1 MLQLASN
8 KKSNLV
14 PSPKVCIMKK
24 LLLLSFIAVQMA
36 AFAQQPPFELS
47 NKKETTTYTE
57 AIRFYEGLAKT
68 FPQQAKLFTYGSTDF
83 GKPLH
88 LLVLSKKGVFDPQ
101 TLRKNNKRIFLIN
114 NGIHPGEPEGID
126 ASMMLARD
134 LLKGNKL
141 PEDVVICIIPV
152 YNIDGSHNRSGTS
165 RANQNGPVA
174 YGFRGNGKNYDLN
187 RDFIKTDSKN
197 SQAFQQI
204 FNTWQPEIFVDTHT
218 SNGADYQYTMTLIP
232 TQKDKLNPIL
242 SAYLTKTMVPDLY
255 SQMKGKGYELI
266 PYVNSINETPDA
278 GITGYIE
285 SPRYSTGYAALH
297 NAIGFMPET
306 HMLKSFDK
314 RVESTYKLL
323 QTYIDIIVRDAKVI
337 GENKRKADAFTV
349 AQKEFPLDW
358 KLNRSVYDSIDFKG
372 YVGKKKPS
380 EVSGVD
386 RLYYDRNDPYTKKIK
401 YWDQFEPSL
410 TVSKPIAYVI
420 PKAWDRVI
428 ALLKLNNVKMQ
439 QLTADTK
446 LNLEM
451 YYIGDMKTGTRP
463 YEGHYQ
469 HSAVVLNPT
478 QQDVQFYAGDYVVYV
493 NQPTNRYIVET
504 LEPQAIDSFFN
515 WNFFDSVLGQKE
527 GYSSYVFEDTAAEL
541 LKKDPALKQKL
552 EAEKAK
558 NPELAKSGR
567 MQLDFVY
574 KNSDYYEK
582 TYMRYP
588 IGRLKQD
595 LKLNLK

>member
-1 MLQLASN
+1 
-8 KKSNLV
+8 
-14 PSPKVCIMKK
+14 MKNSF
-24 LLLLSFIAVQMA
+24 LILSLFISINS
-36 AFAQQPPFELS
+36 FAQQTSFEKS
-47 NKKETTTYTE
+47 NKKETTTYE
-57 AIRFYEGLAKT
+57 ESISFYKSLAKT
-68 FPQQAKLFTYGSTDF
+68 YPQQAKLFTYGNTDF
-83 GKPLH
+83 GQPLH
-88 LLVLSKKGVFDPQ
+88 LLVLSKNQMFDP
-101 TLRKNNKRIFLIN
+101 LAIRKSDKRIFLIN

-126 ASMMLARD
+126 ASMLFARD
-134 LLKGNKL
+134 LLKNNKL
-141 PEDVVICIIPV
+141 PTNVVICIIPV

-242 SAYLTKTMVPDLY
+242 SGYLTQTLVPDLY
-255 SQMKGKGYELI
+255 SKMKNVGYELI

-297 NAIGFMPET
+297 NTIGFMPET
-306 HMLKSFDK
+306 HMLKDFDK

-323 QTYIDIIVRDAKVI
+323 NTYVEVIARDAKLI
-337 GENKRKADAFTV
+337 GENKRKADEFTA
-349 AQKEFPLDW
+349 AQKDFPLDW
-358 KLNRSVYDSIDFKG
+358 KLNRSVYDSIEFKG
-372 YVGKKKPS
+372 YVAKYKPS

-386 RLYYDRNDPYTKKIK
+386 RLYYDRKDPYTKKIK
-401 YWDQFEPSL
+401 YWDKFEPSL
-410 TVSKPIAYVI
+410 TVTKPIAYVI
-420 PKAWDRVI
+420 PKAWDKVI

-439 QLTADTK
+439 QLATDVK
-446 LNLEM
+446 LDLDM
-451 YYIGDMKTGTRP
+451 YYIGEMKTGTRP

-469 HSAVVLNPT
+469 HSGVNLSTAK
-478 QQDVQFYAGDYVVYV
+478 QKVQFYAGDYVVYV
-493 NQPTNRYIVET
+493 NQANNRYIVET

-515 WNFFDSVLGQKE
+515 WNFFDSILGQKE
-527 GYSSYVFEDTAAEL
+527 GYSSYVFEDTAADL
-541 LKKDPALKQKL
+541 LKKYPDLNQKL
-552 EAEKAK
+552 EAEKLK

-567 MQLDFVY
+567 MQLDFIY

-588 IGRLKQD
+588 IGRLQQD
-595 LKLNLK
+595 TKLNLK